1 MINGG
6 ATEIDRNRNS
16 ASTSSATNSQKI
28 DENQLVRN
36 SIRLARYYAHLY
48 QNYASGTILE
58 HEDLAQEGL
67 IGFLQAIRRH
77 KDGSKNIESFG
88 RDRIKFAIH
97 DAIDF
102 QRRKSRFQIF
112 LEISDD
118 LDAAYDHQLID
129 RYAVAQI
136 ISGFDSLKKSMRD
149 VMRLI
154 YIDGLSQVETA
165 KSIGITEGRV
175 SQLHKKAIEELRKKY
190 GH

>member
-1 MINGG
+1 MISGG
-6 ATEIDRNRNS
+6 EAVNRPEECS
-16 ASTSSATNSQKI
+16 QQEFPATNPQEI

-36 SIRLARYYAHLY
+36 SIWLARYYAHLY
-48 QNYASGTILE
+48 QNYASGTILA
-58 HEDLAQEGL
+58 HEDLVQEGL

-77 KDGSKNIESFG
+77 KDGSKSIDGFG

-102 QRRKSRFQIF
+102 QRRKSRFQVC
-112 LEISDD
+112 LEILDD
-118 LDAAYDHQLID
+118 LDAGYDHQLID

-136 ISGFDSLKKSMRD
+136 KSGFDSMQKLMRD

-165 KSIGITEGRV
+165 RSIGMTEGRV
-175 SQLHKKAIEELRKKY
+175 SQLHKAAIEKLRKRY
-190 GH
+190 GQ

>member
-1 MINGG
+1 MSNGG
-6 ATEIDRNRNS
+6 AAGNRPEECS
-16 ASTSSATNSQKI
+16 QQECSATKTTEI

-36 SIRLARYYAHLY
+36 SVGLARYYAHLY
-48 QNYASGTILE
+48 QNYAAGTILA

-102 QRRKSRFQIF
+102 QRRKSRFQIC
-112 LEISDD
+112 LEISDE
-118 LDAAYDHQLID
+118 LDAEYDHQLVD
-129 RYAVAQI
+129 RYAAAQI
-136 ISGFDSLKKSMRD
+136 ISGFDSMKKLMRD

-165 KSIGITEGRV
+165 RSIGITEGRV
-175 SQLHKKAIEELRKKY
+175 SQLHKSAVEKLRKKY

>member
-16 ASTSSATNSQKI
+16 ASTSSATISQEI

-36 SIRLARYYAHLY
+36 SVGLARYYAHLY
-48 QNYASGTILE
+48 QNYASGTILA

-102 QRRKSRFQIF
+102 QRRKSRFQIC

-118 LDAAYDHQLID
+118 LDAGYDHQLID

-136 ISGFDSLKKSMRD
+136 ISGFDSLQKLMRD

-165 KSIGITEGRV
+165 KSIGMTEGRV
-175 SQLHKKAIEELRKKY
+175 SQMHKAAIEKLRKRY
-190 GH
+190 GQ